1 MKRLISVITTIFII
15 FALSASAFAYT
26 SQDIS
31 LPSVLGL
38 VKMEN
43 LSNTSGGRFV
53 CHGSSYGLFKP

>member
-43 LSNTSGGRFV
+43 LSNTSGDALYATD
-53 CHGSSYGLFKP
+53 HPMAY